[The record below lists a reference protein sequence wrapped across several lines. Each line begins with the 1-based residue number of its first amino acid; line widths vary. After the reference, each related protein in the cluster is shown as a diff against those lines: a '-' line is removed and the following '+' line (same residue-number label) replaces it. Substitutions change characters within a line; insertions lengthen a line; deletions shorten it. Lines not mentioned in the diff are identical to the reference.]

1 MSRSTKKLEKL
12 VARKSELE
20 ARVQQ
25 ELNQI
30 DALKKEIDTL
40 QTSEIVSFAKTQNL
54 TFEQL
59 MNNLVV
65 ASELAASDLTL
76 EDVRQ
81 LLVPT
86 SAYDKNDTLKQEDIH
101 NEN

>member
-1 MSRSTKKLEKL
+1 MSRSIKKLEKL
-12 VARKSELE
+12 VARKTELE
-20 ARVQQ
+20 GKVKQ
-25 ELNQI
+25 ELQQI
-30 DALKKEIDTL
+30 DDLKKEIDAL
-40 QTSEIVSFAKTQNL
+40 QTSEIVSFAKTQKL

-59 MNNLVV
+59 MENLVV

-81 LLVPT
+81 LLVPA
-86 SAYDKNDTLKQEDIH
+86 SDDENNTLKQEAVH

>member
-1 MSRSTKKLEKL
+1 MSRSIKKLEKL
-12 VARKSELE
+12 VARKTELE
-20 ARVQQ
+20 AKVQQ
-25 ELNQI
+25 ELQQI
-30 DALKKEIDTL
+30 DDLKKEIDTL
-40 QTSEIVSFAKTQNL
+40 QTSEIVSFAKTQKL

-59 MNNLVV
+59 MENLVV

-86 SAYDKNDTLKQEDIH
+86 SDDENNTLKQEAIH

>member
-1 MSRSTKKLEKL
+1 MSRSIKKLEKL
-12 VARKSELE
+12 VARKTELE
-20 ARVQQ
+20 AKVQQ
-25 ELNQI
+25 ELQQI
-30 DALKKEIDTL
+30 DDLKKEIDTL
-40 QTSEIVSFAKTQNL
+40 QTSEIVSFAKTQKL

-59 MNNLVV
+59 MENLVV

-86 SAYDKNDTLKQEDIH
+86 SDDENNTLKQEDIH

>member
-1 MSRSTKKLEKL
+1 MSRSIKKLEKL
-12 VARKSELE
+12 VARKAELE
-20 ARVQQ
+20 AKVKQ
-25 ELNQI
+25 ELQQI
-30 DALKKEIDTL
+30 DDLKKEIDTL
-40 QTSEIVSFAKTQNL
+40 QTSEIVSFAKTQKL

-59 MNNLVV
+59 MENLVV

-81 LLVPT
+81 LLVPA
-86 SAYDKNDTLKQEDIH
+86 SDDENNTLKQEAVH